1 MRQTLWT
8 LATLLSHWR
17 RHPANLATLL
27 VGLAIATALWSGV
40 QALNDHARKS
50 YASAAAAVSGADA
63 RALVSTRG
71 GLFAQDL
78 YIKLRLAGW
87 KVSPVLEGTVRVG
100 DKSLRVIGVEP
111 LTLPRGAR
119 LASLREGEGIADFL
133 KSPGLG
139 FAAPETLAQLSEGAK
154 TERGLSLPPLRA
166 LDAAPAGALIVDIG
180 VAQRLLDRPE
190 RLSRLMLE
198 AKGAQPLASVVGDA
212 LRLVEPD
219 EDSDLE
225 RLTGSFHLNLT
236 AFGLLSFLV
245 GLFIV
250 HASFG
255 LAFEQRLPTIRT
267 LRAVG
272 VSSRALIA
280 AMAFELLALAL
291 LAGGAGVA
299 LGYVIARALL
309 PNVAASLDS
318 LYGAQLPERL
328 TLDAGWALSGLAM
341 ALLGASSAAA
351 GGLIRTFRLPV
362 LSVARPQ
369 AWREAHRRY
378 LRRQALV
385 AGLAFAVAVAR
396 ADMGRRACRR
406 LRC

>member
-139 FAAPETLAQLSEGAK
+139 FAAPETLARNR
-154 TERGLSLPPLRA
+154 RGRE
-166 LDAAPAGALIVDIG
+166 DRAGA
-180 VAQRLLDRPE
+180 
-190 RLSRLMLE
+190 
-198 AKGAQPLASVVGDA
+198 
-212 LRLVEPD
+212 
-219 EDSDLE
+219 
-225 RLTGSFHLNLT
+225 F
-236 AFGLLSFLV
+236 
-245 GLFIV
+245 
-250 HASFG
+250 
-255 LAFEQRLPTIRT
+255 
-267 LRAVG
+267 
-272 VSSRALIA
+272 
-280 AMAFELLALAL
+280 
-291 LAGGAGVA
+291 
-299 LGYVIARALL
+299 
-309 PNVAASLDS
+309 
-318 LYGAQLPERL
+318 
-328 TLDAGWALSGLAM
+328 
-341 ALLGASSAAA
+341 AAA
-351 GGLIRTFRLPV
+351 A
-362 LSVARPQ
+362 AR
-369 AWREAHRRY
+369 
-378 LRRQALV
+378 V
-385 AGLAFAVAVAR
+385 
-396 ADMGRRACRR
+396 GRRAGRER
-406 LRC
+406 

>member
-1 MRQTLWT
+1 M
-8 LATLLSHWR
+8 
-17 RHPANLATLL
+17 
-27 VGLAIATALWSGV
+27 
-40 QALNDHARKS
+40 
-50 YASAAAAVSGADA
+50 
-63 RALVSTRG
+63 
-71 GLFAQDL
+71 
-78 YIKLRLAGW
+78 
-87 KVSPVLEGTVRVG
+87 
-100 DKSLRVIGVEP
+100 
-111 LTLPRGAR
+111 
-119 LASLREGEGIADFL
+119 
-133 KSPGLG
+133 
-139 FAAPETLAQLSEGAK
+139 
-154 TERGLSLPPLRA
+154 
-166 LDAAPAGALIVDIG
+166 DAAPAGALIVDIG

-198 AKGAQPLASVVGDA
+198 AKGARSLASVVGDA

-291 LAGGAGVA
+291 FAGGAGVA

-309 PNVAASLDS
+309 PNVAANLDS

-328 TLDAGWALSGLAM
+328 TLDAGWALSGSHGAARRFERGGGRVDPDVSLAR
-341 ALLGASSAAA
+341 AVRGAAPGLARGASALFAATGAGRGARLRGRRRRAVLGRRTWSAA
-351 GGLIRTFRLPV
+351 
-362 LSVARPQ
+362 S
-369 AWREAHRRY
+369 
-378 LRRQALV
+378 
-385 AGLAFAVAVAR
+385 
-396 ADMGRRACRR
+396 C
-406 LRC
+406 